1 MRTTVSLPLAL
12 AACAGNEVIS
22 PPASCETLEA
32 DLVGSVDQALWPEGV
47 QEALD
52 LYALLPGIWTA
63 DNSCGEEATVKFVM
77 PPLENL
83 QIVTSDWPRFPGL
96 ACGCTVDPAF
106 PPDPMF
112 DLVLLVNNYEVYVED
127 FDDPGV
133 NQVNVV
139 TNGAFYVPD
148 QPLVMRTCAQKNI
161 DPLEGSDYSSASYAV
176 RVLPGG
182 VNGVLQL
189 TITLTDDF
197 GGKKVCDLD
206 NFNFESGIDD

>member
-1 MRTTVSLPLAL
+1 MRKHLTVLAL
-12 AACAGNEVIS
+12 AAACNGNEVNS
-22 PPASCETLEA
+22 PPATCDTLQA
-32 DLVGSVDQALWPEGV
+32 DTVGSVDQSQWPDGV

-52 LYALLPGIWTA
+52 LYENLPGVWNA
-63 DNSCGEEATVKFVM
+63 DNSCGGSVKVKFVM

-83 QIVTSDWPRFPGL
+83 RIVTTEWPQFPGL

-112 DLVLLVNNYEVYVED
+112 DLVMLVDNYEVYVEG

-133 NQVNVV
+133 DQVNII
-139 TNGAFYVPD
+139 TKGAFYVPGEEMI
-148 QPLVMRTCAQKNI
+148 MRTCAQKNI

-182 VNGVLQL
+182 YNGILQL
-189 TITLTDDF
+189 TITLTNGF
-197 GGKKVCDLD
+197 GDKQICELD
-206 NFNFESGIDD
+206 NFTFDSPNG